1 MVDLEL
7 HSNYVPGAEETIF
20 DVNRRVSTKTCVMPI
35 LPNDRFLCSFQHIFA
50 GEMFVITFLVTMQLQ
65 LLMGLDLPLHLSWT
79 GGYSAG
85 YYSYKV

>member
-20 DVNRRVSTKTCVMPI
+20 DVDRRVSKRTCVIPI

-50 GEMFVITFLVTMQLQ
+50 GEMFLITFFSSYAITIIDGFGFTFAFVLDRGLFCRLLQ
-65 LLMGLDLPLHLSWT
+65 L
-79 GGYSAG
+79 
-85 YYSYKV
+85 